1 MRFRPILIRLVYG
14 CGLMMAAATGASAA
28 SLPNKTELRIEV
40 HQTDGTQAILARQL
54 DLRDERAFG
63 VSEASDTHPESLG
76 APLPPQPP
84 PDADYPP
91 GASQLEYVQRRGV
104 WVRTSTFTRD
114 TNGHWTLS
122 ADTLDN
128 PRDRNTLSK
137 PLVGTIRPV
146 Q

>member
-1 MRFRPILIRLVYG
+1 MQFRSLLIRLACSG
-14 CGLMMAAATGASAA
+14 GLTAAAMLAGAA

-40 HQTDGTQAILARQL
+40 RQPDGTQAILARSL

-63 VSEASDTHPESLG
+63 IGESSDTHPESVG

-84 PDADYPP
+84 ADADYPP
-91 GASQLEYVQRRGV
+91 GASKLEFVQRRGV

-114 TNGHWTLS
+114 EHGRWQLGS
-122 ADTLDN
+122 DVLEN